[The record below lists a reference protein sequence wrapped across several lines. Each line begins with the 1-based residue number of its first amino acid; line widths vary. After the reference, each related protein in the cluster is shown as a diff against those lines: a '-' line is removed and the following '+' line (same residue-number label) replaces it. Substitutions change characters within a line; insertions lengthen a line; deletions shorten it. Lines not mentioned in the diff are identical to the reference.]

1 MADIVGNFG
10 VSVRGCRA
18 QAIMIPIAIMPSATD
33 TAAARRP
40 VLATLS
46 MPSPWYCIAH
56 ERARPGL
63 SSIAPLHDCIAAHV
77 WPVTSD

>member
-1 MADIVGNFG
+1 MAEIVGNFG

-18 QAIMIPIAIMPSATD
+18 QAIMIPIANMPSAAVT
-33 TAAARRP
+33 AARRP

-46 MPSPWYCIAH
+46 MPAPWYCIAH

>member
-1 MADIVGNFG
+1 MAEIVGNFG

-18 QAIMIPIAIMPSATD
+18 QAIMIPIAIMPSAAD

-46 MPSPWYCIAH
+46 MPSPLVLQSH
-56 ERARPGL
+56 MN
-63 SSIAPLHDCIAAHV
+63 APD
-77 WPVTSD
+77 PD

>member
-1 MADIVGNFG
+1 MAKIVGNFG

-18 QAIMIPIAIMPSATD
+18 QAIMIPIANMPSAAV

-46 MPSPWYCIAH
+46 MPAHWYCSAH

-63 SSIAPLHDCIAAHV
+63 FDRTGA
-77 WPVTSD
+77 

>member
-1 MADIVGNFG
+1 MAEIVGNFG

-18 QAIMIPIAIMPSATD
+18 QAIMIPIANMPSAAV

-46 MPSPWYCIAH
+46 MPAPWYC
-56 ERARPGL
+56 
-63 SSIAPLHDCIAAHV
+63 C
-77 WPVTSD
+77 T